1 MGAAMGEWLPMLR
14 VFAQQEETLLICGAT
29 GTGKSRL
36 ARWFHAHSRRRDEA
50 FEVLDLLSVPEE
62 LQMAELVGW
71 KRGAFTGA
79 VGSNVGSVARAEGG
93 TLFIDEI
100 DKLSLRAQAGL
111 LHLLEERGYRA
122 LGEDSGK
129 KRANVRFIIGTNA
142 DLLGAVRAGHF
153 REDLYYRINVLPFRL
168 PPLDERRDEIRPW
181 ARFMVE
187 RCKREHGPSDRV
199 RLTAGAEQLLSSRSW
214 PGNLRQLD
222 NIVRRAFSLALVEA
236 GGSGEVV
243 IEEGSMARAL
253 ACEAMPGPKPL
264 SEALRRTAR
273 SFVEEARRREI
284 PLDLDLADAFRG
296 FVLGAAVQELGRDE
310 AFRVLGREGLLRN
323 RNHHKVLKREV
334 ERVNALLT
342 ALGEEDSSFSQML
355 TWEQ

>member
-1 MGAAMGEWLPMLR
+1 MPCAFTQARDHCTPYTTVRNSPTRRNHCCLPAPHRTCAAPSFAPFPRGGLSETDEFLPVMGAAMGEWLPMLR
-14 VFAQQEETLLICGAT
+14 VFAQQDETLLICGEP

-36 ARWFHAHSRRRDEA
+36 ARWFHAHSRRDEA
-50 FEVLDLLSVPEE
+50 FEVLELFSVPEE

-71 KRGAFTGA
+71 KKGAFTGA

-122 LGEDSGK
+122 LGEDTGK

-142 DLLGAVRAGHF
+142 NLLGAVRAGHF

-187 RCKREHGPSDRV
+187 RCKRGHGTFERV
-199 RLTAGAEQLLSSRSW
+199 RLTAGAEQLLSSQPW

-236 GGSGEVV
+236 GDSGEVV
-243 IEEGSMARAL
+243 IEEGSVARAL
-253 ACEAMPGPKPL
+253 ACEAMPGPKTL
-264 SEALRRTAR
+264 CEALRRTAR
-273 SFVEEARRREI
+273 AFVEEACRTRSSASPTSPSAMPR
-284 PLDLDLADAFRG
+284 
-296 FVLGAAVQELGRDE
+296 AAP
-310 AFRVLGREGLLRN
+310 
-323 RNHHKVLKREV
+323 
-334 ERVNALLT
+334 T
-342 ALGEEDSSFSQML
+342 
-355 TWEQ
+355 